1 MTASMVDRTTLSV
14 SEKVR
19 NRVRSLKRGQMTY
32 SELLIEMMEQYD
44 PDEAT
49 HSE

>member
-1 MTASMVDRTTLSV
+1 MIILMVLRTTLSV

-19 NRVRSLKRGQMTY
+19 NEVRSLKRGQQTY

-44 PDEAT
+44 PGQVT

>member
-1 MTASMVDRTTLSV
+1 MVEKTTLSV

-19 NRVRSLKRGQMTY
+19 NEVRSLKRGQMTY

-44 PDEAT
+44 PDQAND
-49 HSE
+49 SE

>member
-1 MTASMVDRTTLSV
+1 MVDRTTLSV

-19 NRVRSLKRGQMTY
+19 NEVRSLKRGQQTY

-44 PDEAT
+44 PDKVT